1 MIENNFFATLACALI
16 SGLGAGVYSYK
27 WGKESLETAIWKGGM
42 TALCTAVSV
51 NSIIGVKTD
60 IPTVVNKISTAI
72 FGVGNGSYMEE
83 KRDDYGLVYKGMPP
97 YEVLY
102 TKWLPYLRSVHQ

>member
-1 MIENNFFATLACALI
+1 MIENNFFATLSCALI

-51 NSIIGVKTD
+51 N
-60 IPTVVNKISTAI
+60 
-72 FGVGNGSYMEE
+72 
-83 KRDDYGLVYKGMPP
+83 
-97 YEVLY
+97 
-102 TKWLPYLRSVHQ
+102 